1 MKLNEVEFL
10 KVIEL
15 APLFSIDLIVLNEY
29 SEILVGKR
37 TNPPAKE
44 WWFVPG
50 GRVYKGE
57 ALSEAFSRI
66 SLMELGL
73 DLKMDN
79 CQLLGVF
86 EHFYDDSAFDK
97 NISTHYINTPYLA
110 EIQKSK
116 IDAPLIQHECYRWVA
131 LNEFE
136 SDMNIHQYSKLFLG
150 NLIDYLGLKQDG

>member
-1 MKLNEVEFL
+1 MKLNELEFL

-29 SEILVGKR
+29 SEVLVGKR
-37 TNPPAKE
+37 TNPPAKG

-50 GRVYKGE
+50 GRVCKGE

-86 EHFYDDSAFDK
+86 EHFYDDFIVEEYFS
-97 NISTHYINTPYLA
+97 YLV
-110 EIQKSK
+110 I
-116 IDAPLIQHECYRWVA
+116 
-131 LNEFE
+131 
-136 SDMNIHQYSKLFLG
+136 M
-150 NLIDYLGLKQDG
+150 

>member
-15 APLFSIDLIVLNEY
+15 APLFSIDLVVLNEY

-37 TNPPAKE
+37 ANPPAKG

-57 ALSEAFSRI
+57 SLSEAFSRI

-73 DLKMDN
+73 NLKMGD
-79 CQLLGVF
+79 CQLLGIF
-86 EHFYDDSAFDK
+86 EHFYEDSALSVDV
-97 NISTHYINTPYLA
+97 STHYINTPYLV
-110 EIQKSK
+110 QLKKST
-116 IDAPLIQHECYRWVA
+116 ISAPNVQHESYRWVS
-131 LNEFE
+131 LGEVEQDLTLHKN
-136 SDMNIHQYSKLFLG
+136 SKLFLPELL
-150 NLIDYLGLKQDG
+150 NCLG